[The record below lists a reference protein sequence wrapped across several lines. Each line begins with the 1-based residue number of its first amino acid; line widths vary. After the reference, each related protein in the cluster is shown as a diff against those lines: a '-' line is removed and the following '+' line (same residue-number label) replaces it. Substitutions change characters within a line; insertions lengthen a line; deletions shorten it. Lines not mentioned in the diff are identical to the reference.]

1 METKI
6 NTGAIFKNDKKT
18 KDTQPDYRGKVNVDG
33 KELEISLWLKTSKA
47 GTNYFSAAFN
57 PPYVKP
63 SEMSETMS
71 NNIANSIPQPTND
84 LPF

>member
-1 METKI
+1 METKT

-18 KDTQPDYRGKVNVDG
+18 KETQPDYRGKVNVDG

-47 GTNYFSAAFN
+47 GTSYFSAAFSK
-57 PPYVKP
+57 PYVKP
-63 SEMSETMS
+63 TEMSETMRD
-71 NNIANSIPQPTND
+71 NIANSIPQPTND

>member
-47 GTNYFSAAFN
+47 GTSYFSAAFN
-57 PPYVKP
+57 PPYVKQESATP
-63 SEMSETMS
+63 KEV
-71 NNIANSIPQPTND
+71 NPTIND